1 MSKVKDATLLNQ
13 RVYFKMKSIC
23 LLTKFMDNAKNLIK
37 EVKAFGKNKK
47 LNKIGKKLFGIH

>member
-1 MSKVKDATLLNQ
+1 MENV
-13 RVYFKMKSIC
+13 
-23 LLTKFMDNAKNLIK
+23 KNLIK